1 MSEKQINRTPLS
13 ADFCHRTQE
22 RFIFEPETAH
32 EAAFIAQQLQDM
44 GFRYYKSEY
53 AGELD
58 KAVKGCLYLDTDN
71 TIMVSESQ
79 RDDGLLC
86 SVDDFP
92 NFYIPENMACAPAR
106 LTEADIHGRTLVFY
120 PRTAAEAR
128 GIYAALIARG
138 ATTAEEEPNAT
149 IFTAMA
155 VTQGLFVK
163 NGIIAYAPQKN
174 DLIGA
179 EICTAADVGFNS
191 ASALSAEQITI
202 MAAFNEM
209 TARMQQM
216 AARIER
222 LEEEILP
229 QKVDKRGT
237 PAPVKFPK
245 PKG

>member
-1 MSEKQINRTPLS
+1 MSQKQINRTPLS
-13 ADFCHRTQE
+13 ADFCSRTQE
-22 RFIFEPETAH
+22 RFVFEPETMH
-32 EAAFIAQQLQDM
+32 EAAFVAQQLQGM
-44 GFRYYKSEY
+44 GFRYYQPGY
-53 AGELD
+53 ADQLD
-58 KAVKGCLYLDTDN
+58 KAVKGCIYLDTDN
-71 TIMVSESQ
+71 TIMVSESR
-79 RDDGLLC
+79 RDEGLFC

-92 NFYIPENMACAPAR
+92 NFYIPENMFAAPAR
-106 LTEADIHGRTLVFY
+106 LTETDIANRTLVFY

-138 ATTAEEEPNAT
+138 ATTAEEDLNAT
-149 IFTAMA
+149 VFTAMA

-163 NGIIAYAPQKN
+163 NGILAYAPQKE

-179 EICTAADVGFNS
+179 EICTAADLGFNS

-222 LEEEILP
+222 LEDEILP
-229 QKVDKRGT
+229 QKVEKRKS
-237 PAPVKFPK
+237 ASK
-245 PKG
+245 PKSLLRRS